1 MIGLSFW
8 QNNAKIQ
15 HYFVIDIDF
24 IQYLLIINQENKAI
38 TSQNVLRYN
47 CLLIF

>member
-15 HYFVIDIDF
+15 RYFVIDIDF
-24 IQYLLIINQENKAI
+24 VQYLLIINQEIRLLMARMCFDI
-38 TSQNVLRYN
+38 TVY
-47 CLLIF
+47 